1 MSKKWNGRQEEKTK
15 KMLLASVAL
24 LALATGMAIA
34 PYVLS
39 MRDASAAETAASV
52 VE

>member
-1 MSKKWNGRQEEKTK
+1 MSKKRNDRQEEKMR

-24 LALATGMAIA
+24 LSIATGMSIA
-34 PYVLS
+34 PYVLDI
-39 MRDASAAETAASV
+39 RDVSARETAANI